1 MSALRSSFRQY
12 NVSKEV
18 TEVLMASWRP
28 GTQKQYKTYI
38 NKWLEFCSK
47 RTIHHSSPK
56 INEAV
61 EFLMT
66 LHSQG
71 LSYSSINTAR
81 SALSSILTT
90 DNCDNFGS
98 HPLVIRFMKGIYELN
113 KPKPKYNQIW
123 DVSKVLDY
131 LKTLAPVEKLS
142 LKELTLKTVMLL
154 LLVTGERGQFIYL
167 LSLTG
172 IQMTPHIAYLS
183 LEEHTKTSRPSRA
196 TSSVTVNEFTP
207 DNRICPLAT
216 LKAYIK
222 ETEKLRDEGKKLFI
236 SFIKPYKA
244 VSRDT
249 ISRWTKQV
257 LKNSGIDTQ
266 IFTSHSTR
274 AATASKAKQKDVP
287 LDTIL
292 NTIGWASAQTFQ
304 KFYQKPVL
312 DPRGA
317 TLAQAVLS

>member
-1 MSALRSSFRQY
+1 MYF
-12 NVSKEV
+12 
-18 TEVLMASWRP
+18 
-28 GTQKQYKTYI
+28 
-38 NKWLEFCSK
+38 
-47 RTIHHSSPK
+47 
-56 INEAV
+56 
-61 EFLMT
+61 
-66 LHSQG
+66 
-71 LSYSSINTAR
+71 
-81 SALSSILTT
+81 
-90 DNCDNFGS
+90 
-98 HPLVIRFMKGIYELN
+98 
-113 KPKPKYNQIW
+113 
-123 DVSKVLDY
+123 LDY

-183 LEEHTKTSRPSRA
+183 LEEHTKTSRPSTA

-207 DNRICPLAT
+207 DNRICLPAT

-222 ETEKLRDEGKKLFI
+222 ETEKLRDEEKKLFI